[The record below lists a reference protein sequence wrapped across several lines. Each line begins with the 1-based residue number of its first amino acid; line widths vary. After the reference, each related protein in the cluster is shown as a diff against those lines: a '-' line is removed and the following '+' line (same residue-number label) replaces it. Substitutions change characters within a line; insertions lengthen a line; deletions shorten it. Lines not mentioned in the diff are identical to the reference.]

1 MLCRSEKKLIETY
14 VKTHILEI
22 FSAKYY
28 DCDTGGLIRI
38 FSSHFCNGNC
48 QFEQM
53 PKRKSIGINAFKQWR
68 SQTFFSQ
75 KNSHI
80 LYLTKGLRCQ
90 LFDKSFLF
98 ILRLIIL
105 STERS
110 VSTKIQL
117 YQ

>member
-1 MLCRSEKKLIETY
+1 MIVML
-14 VKTHILEI
+14 VV
-22 FSAKYY
+22 
-28 DCDTGGLIRI
+28 LIRI

-53 PKRKSIGINAFKQWR
+53 LKRKSIGINAFSPLKFPFKQWK